1 MITFSWPWLFA
12 LLPLPFI
19 LRLILPVAPSGNE
32 AALRVPYLADFESAS
47 TTSTQRSLRRWP
59 LLVYLLLWLC
69 LLCAAA
75 RPQWIGEP
83 IELPV
88 SGREL
93 MLAIDLSRSM
103 EHSFTQGFRSVTKLE
118 ATKAVAGDFIDK
130 RVGDRIGLIL
140 FGEQAY
146 VQAPLT
152 FDRTTVKTLLFEA
165 VPGLA
170 GNATAIGDAI
180 GLAVKRLDTEK
191 NQDRVLILLTDGVSN
206 AGEIRPEKAADIAAQ
221 KGLKIH
227 TIGIGPRGSRELNE
241 RTLEAIASKTG
252 GHYFRA
258 HNVAQLQK
266 IYALI
271 DELEPVER
279 DTQSYRPTWSLFYL
293 PLGASLILASLLA
306 LAALFRRRWR
316 WS

>member
-12 LLPLPFI
+12 LLPLPFL
-19 LRLILPVAPSGNE
+19 LRYVLPAAASGND
-32 AALRVPYLADFESAS
+32 AALRVPYLTDFESAHI
-47 TTSTQRSLRRWP
+47 TSTQRSLRRWP
-59 LLVYLLLWLC
+59 LLVYFLLWSC

-75 RPQWIGEP
+75 KPQWIGDP

-88 SGREL
+88 SGRDL
-93 MLAIDLSRSM
+93 ILAIDLSGSM
-103 EHSFTQGFRSVTKLE
+103 DQPFTHSFRNVTKLQ

-165 VPGLA
+165 VTGLA
-170 GNATAIGDAI
+170 GKATAIGDAI
-180 GLAVKRLDTEK
+180 GLAVKRLDTAN
-191 NQDRVLILLTDGVSN
+191 NQDRVLILMTDGVSN
-206 AGEIRPEKAADIAAQ
+206 AGEIPPEKAADIAAK

-241 RTLEAIASKTG
+241 QTLRTIARKTG
-252 GHYFRA
+252 GRYFRA
-258 HNVAQLQK
+258 HDVTELQQ

-271 DELEPVER
+271 DKLEPVER
-279 DTQSYRPTWSLFYL
+279 DTQSYRPTWSLFYW
-293 PLGASLILASLLA
+293 PLGIALILASLLG
-306 LAALFRRRWR
+306 LASLYRRRWR
-316 WS
+316 